1 MNISITYQKMQSKQS
16 LNTPLSSSPQQ
27 NKRRAHMNRI
37 RQSLQDVPLLSQN
50 LNLARKKIPG
60 LNSLETE
67 NNSRQSST
75 PESGSQRIV
84 V

>member
-1 MNISITYQKMQSKQS
+1 MQSKAS

-37 RQSLQDVPLLSQN
+37 RQSLQDVPLLNQN
-50 LNLARKKIPG
+50 LNLARKKLSE
-60 LNSLETE
+60 LNSVETE
-67 NNSRQSST
+67 DKSRQSST
-75 PESGSQRIV
+75 PESGSQRAV